1 MLMVLVDMLGG
12 LLGSVHAEID
22 SGLRIV
28 SVHNGVFFIC
38 LFSLQIWHE
47 DEQETKSGK
56 SH

>member
-1 MLMVLVDMLGG
+1 MVLVDMLGG

-38 LFSLQIWHE
+38 LFSLQI
-47 DEQETKSGK
+47 
-56 SH
+56 